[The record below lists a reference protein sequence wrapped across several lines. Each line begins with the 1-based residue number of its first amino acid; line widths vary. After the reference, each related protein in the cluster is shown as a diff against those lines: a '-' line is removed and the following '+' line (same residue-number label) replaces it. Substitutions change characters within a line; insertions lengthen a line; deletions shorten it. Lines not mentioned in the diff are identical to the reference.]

1 MGIGTDVMPE
11 PTAITV
17 EIRVIPRARR
27 NEVGGMRAGRLVVR
41 TTANPVD
48 GAANEAV
55 RRVLADHFGV
65 SARDIEIISGRRA
78 RDKVVR
84 VNR

>member
-1 MGIGTDVMPE
+1 
-11 PTAITV
+11 
-17 EIRVIPRARR
+17 
-27 NEVGGMRAGRLVVR
+27 MRAGRLVVR